1 MKPFD
6 QMDAWWV
13 SCVRVTT
20 WGGHMVFIR
29 KADKRLLCR
38 KLANSS
44 FLVYVAIQKGCS
56 LLAFQRNF
64 IALVFLVYV
73 TRPVVV
79 TAAVYDEQIVY
90 YFMSPCKGVLAPCL
104 YFDVIS

>member
-1 MKPFD
+1 
-6 QMDAWWV
+6 MDAWWV

-38 KLANSS
+38 KPNNSS
-44 FLVYVAIQKGCS
+44 FLVYVAMQKGCS
-56 LLAFQRNF
+56 LLAFRRNF
-64 IALVFLVYV
+64 IALVLIVDV

-79 TAAVYDEQIVY
+79 TAGVYDEQSIY
-90 YFMSPCKGVLAPCL
+90 YLISPCEGVLAPC
-104 YFDVIS
+104 IST